1 MDSLSAV
8 NANNN
13 LKNLSPTNYLDKF
26 KNPPAKLPEESQD
39 KIVINR
45 DFIADLKYNEEKAAI
60 GTIIEGSVNNKPAVF
75 KVVSN
80 SDDETWYEGALDKKY
95 LLLHCNGNEY
105 NGKYGNSEFKLRT
118 DYNKPSKFSEFFNQ
132 NLLGNIFMP
141 DYFTVTGTIGNK
153 EVNITLPDAKIP
165 SDRETRDLLTLLLEE
180 NGLKAQTIDGEV
192 KSLKFASSAVK
203 NIKRKAEK
211 RKKVIDENV
220 KPIIMNGISSVCGT
234 IIGALST
241 LLLLKLGLK
250 R

>member
-1 MDSLSAV
+1 
-8 NANNN
+8 
-13 LKNLSPTNYLDKF
+13 
-26 KNPPAKLPEESQD
+26 
-39 KIVINR
+39 
-45 DFIADLKYNEEKAAI
+45 
-60 GTIIEGSVNNKPAVF
+60 
-75 KVVSN
+75 
-80 SDDETWYEGALDKKY
+80 
-95 LLLHCNGNEY
+95 
-105 NGKYGNSEFKLRT
+105 
-118 DYNKPSKFSEFFNQ
+118 
-132 NLLGNIFMP
+132 MP

-165 SDRETRDLLTLLLEE
+165 ADRETRDLLTLLLEE